1 MHILQ
6 TDTKGNVVADLG
18 PPVPEDTPANLEMEV
33 TIKALSRPSREAET
47 EVHEH
52 LAPRLEAHLRR
63 IEAWD
68 LRGLP
73 EEVQCDARSLTKNIR
88 KDFCELGDTLEEM
101 ATKGFVAK
109 TTAASRKRAAL
120 RCSLGKP
127 VKLRPDIHAK
137 TVGLFYSDEE
147 LATLTVSRVGESS
160 VLVRT
165 AEGREIGPLSFSQVE
180 LVE

>member
-18 PPVPEDTPANLEMEV
+18 PPVPEDTPA
-33 TIKALSRPSREAET
+33 TIIHAPPLARPSLKVEAE
-47 EVHEH
+47 VHAH
-52 LAPRLEAHLRR
+52 LAPRIEAHLRR
-63 IEAWD
+63 IESWD
-68 LRGLP
+68 LRKLDDDTHGELAALCSSIR
-73 EEVQCDARSLTKNIR
+73 EDFQWLGDVLTKM
-88 KDFCELGDTLEEM
+88 E
-101 ATKGFVAK
+101 AAGFVAK

-120 RCSLGKP
+120 KCSIGKP

-147 LATLTVSRVGESS
+147 LTTLTVVKVGESS

-165 AEGREIGPLSFSQVE
+165 AEGREIGPLPFAHVE